1 MADEIQPVSEKE
13 SISTIKVMLVDDHP
27 IVRQGLRDVLENTS
41 DITVCS
47 ESGNANEAISLINR
61 EKPDVVIV
69 DIMLDGNVNG
79 IELVK
84 SISERFPE
92 IYTLVLSMHD
102 ESIYAER
109 AIKAGARGY
118 LMKDVAPRNIA
129 DAIRTIKNGDLYLKD
144 DLSKK
149 ILEKMLNK
157 NPDQKTVSTDRLSNR
172 ELEIFQYIGNGC
184 SIKEIAQKLNL
195 SIYTVESH
203 RRSIKVKMNIKTS
216 ADLTKNAIQW
226 VIMLRK

>member
-1 MADEIQPVSEKE
+1 MANDIEPISEKE
-13 SISTIKVMLVDDHP
+13 SVSTIKVMLVDDHP
-27 IVRQGLRDVLENTS
+27 IVRQGLRDVLENTG
-41 DITVCS
+41 DITVCG
-47 ESGNANEAISLINR
+47 ESGNANEAIAFINR

-129 DAIRTIKNGDLYLKD
+129 DAIRTIKRGDLYLKD

-157 NPDQKTVSTDRLSNR
+157 NSDQKTVSTDRLTNR

>member
-1 MADEIQPVSEKE
+1 MANDIQPISEKE
-13 SISTIKVMLVDDHP
+13 SVSTIKVMLVDDHP
-27 IVRQGLRDVLENTS
+27 IVRQGLRDVLENTG

>member
-47 ESGNANEAISLINR
+47 ESGNANEAIAFINR

-129 DAIRTIKNGDLYLKD
+129 DAIRTIKRGDLYLKD

-157 NPDQKTVSTDRLSNR
+157 NSDQKTVSTDRLTNR